1 MAAANI
7 VEIRNHRRRLSRK
20 CGSGEP
26 RLIIGQMQPMSYLYS
41 WPRQTAGLPIPLN
54 PVVRNAVLRA
64 WWKAAP
70 QSEPRGARMAMTVL
84 VVDDS
89 VTMVMSLKTTLAMSG
104 FQVETANNGQDA
116 LKKLQSGVK
125 PNLILTD
132 INMPVMGGME
142 LIRNVRALPGLRFVP
157 ILTLTTESEAAK
169 RDEGKRAGA
178 TGWLVK
184 PVSGNDL
191 IAVIRKV
198 LPGA

>member
-1 MAAANI
+1 
-7 VEIRNHRRRLSRK
+7 
-20 CGSGEP
+20 
-26 RLIIGQMQPMSYLYS
+26 
-41 WPRQTAGLPIPLN
+41 
-54 PVVRNAVLRA
+54 
-64 WWKAAP
+64 
-70 QSEPRGARMAMTVL
+70 MAMTVL

-89 VTMVMSLKTTLAMSG
+89 ATMVLSLKATLTMNG
-104 FQVETANNGQDA
+104 FEVVTAGNGQQAMD
-116 LKKLQSGVK
+116 KLQSGTR

-142 LIRNVRALPGLRFVP
+142 LIGKVRKMPGLKFVP
-157 ILTLTTESEAAK
+157 ILTLTTESESAK
-169 RDEGKRAGA
+169 RDDGKRAGA